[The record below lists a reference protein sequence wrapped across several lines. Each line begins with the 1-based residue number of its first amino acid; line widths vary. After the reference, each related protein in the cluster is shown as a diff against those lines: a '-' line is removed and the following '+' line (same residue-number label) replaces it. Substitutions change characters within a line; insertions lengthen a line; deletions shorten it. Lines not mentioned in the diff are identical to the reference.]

1 MNAKPL
7 FNLTADEPPPQ
18 SSIRK
23 AHEIDA
29 TSERAPSPG
38 SPSPRIDEGAGRFT
52 GAANSV
58 AAWVASHE
66 AALSLSAGGLAAGTV
81 LDGKYRVERKI
92 GEGAM
97 GVVLQATHL
106 GLDEAVA
113 IKLMRPEVQRME
125 GTLGRFA
132 KEAKIAARIRS
143 EHVAKVLDV
152 GVLEPLGPYI
162 VMEYLEGS
170 SLAELLDARLEGG
183 LGPLA
188 ADRVIE
194 YMLQACE
201 ALATAHAL
209 GVIHRDVKPDNLFV
223 TRHAGLETL
232 KLLDFGISKAGLT
245 GRVLGNDVRTGT
257 VSCVMGTP
265 LYMSPEQLLSSPE
278 VDCRTD
284 VWSMGAVMYELL
296 CGEPPFR
303 DGSIPEI
310 CAAILDAPPPEL
322 PPRCTTAL
330 KAVVMRC
337 LEKDPAQ
344 RFQTVAELAGAL
356 VPLAAHDARAYASR
370 SSSILRASAS
380 NLTPT
385 IASSVSN
392 PARPPWREATRTV
405 RFQSSALVAAATVLA
420 LSGLGV
426 ATIVSRSDDRPA
438 PPRRL
443 SVPIPLPAL
452 SPLEQPLTRPVRVAP
467 LPESELD
474 GMTPLQTRSERAPS
488 TQSARSKAPRSGG
501 SPASRATRQ
510 SSDAVASREI
520 VAGSAGARA
529 RRARRVEGRERL
541 KRVDGS
547 SSEAKLERGAR

>member
-7 FNLTADEPPPQ
+7 FNLTSDEPPAQ

-23 AHEIDA
+23 AHETGKTEAAGTPD
-29 TSERAPSPG
+29 SQG
-38 SPSPRIDEGAGRFT
+38 HRIDEGAGRFT
-52 GAANSV
+52 GAATNV

-66 AALSLSAGGLAAGTV
+66 AALSLSSGGLAAGTV

-152 GVLEPLGPYI
+152 GILEPFGPYI

-170 SLAELLDARLEGG
+170 SLAELLEIRLERGQ
-183 LGPLA
+183 GPLA
-188 ADRVIE
+188 AERVVE
-194 YMLQACE
+194 FMLQACE
-201 ALATAHAL
+201 ALAAAHAL

-223 TRHAGLETL
+223 TRHGGLETL

-245 GRVLGNDVRTGT
+245 GRVLGNDVRTST
-257 VSCVMGTP
+257 ISCVMGTP
-265 LYMSPEQLLSSPE
+265 LYMSPEQLRSSPG

-322 PPRCTTAL
+322 PPGCPPAL
-330 KAVVMRC
+330 NAVVMRC

-344 RFQTVAELAGAL
+344 RFQTVADLADAL
-356 VPLAAHDARAYASR
+356 VPLAASDARSYASR
-370 SSSILRASAS
+370 SSCILRASAL
-380 NLTPT
+380 NLNPT
-385 IASSVSN
+385 RASGASSN
-392 PARPPWREATRTV
+392 GARPPPREATRAV

-420 LSGLGV
+420 LAGLGV
-426 ATIVSRSDDRPA
+426 ATIVSRNEAPPA
-438 PPRRL
+438 PPRRM
-443 SVPIPLPAL
+443 SSAAAIPLMVL
-452 SPLEQPLTRPVRVAP
+452 SPLEQPVERPARVAAVQ
-467 LPESELD
+467 ESEPD
-474 GMTPLQTRSERAPS
+474 EVSPLETRSERAPS
-488 TQSARSKAPRSGG
+488 ARSVKSNARSAGAP
-501 SPASRATRQ
+501 ATRASQ
-510 SSDAVASREI
+510 DPRAAVASRET
-520 VAGSAGARA
+520 VTGPARA
-529 RRARRVEGRERL
+529 RRVRRVEGRPRL
-541 KRVDGS
+541 KLVDGS
-547 SSEAKLERGAR
+547 SSEAKLERGTR